1 MHWLC
6 VLLGLLLAFDA
17 VRSDVGRPP
26 RFMEKNVHKS
36 HITHHNLNTEEAER
50 RRKAESDWYPTEDSC
65 AKTLNVPKVC
75 RPGERVLVVTTR
87 TRLPDV

>member
-1 MHWLC
+1 MHRLF
-6 VLLGLLLAFDA
+6 VVLGLFFAVTA
-17 VRSDVGRPP
+17 VRSDVDRSP
-26 RFMEKNVHKS
+26 RFNQKNVHKS

-75 RPGERVLVVTTR
+75 
-87 TRLPDV
+87 